1 MRASSLLKRLAS
13 PAVPAYGFKGLNAIA
28 AFVATALLARHA
40 GPAVV
45 GDYGFAV
52 VTATL
57 IALVAMRGLD
67 FVALREIAGALRQ
80 KDSAAAAGILFYA
93 QRWMLVAG
101 LLLSLGW
108 AALAATTPVAAQL
121 AVDRG
126 ALIAAGLGIGS
137 AALHKLGLGVLR
149 GIGKPVAG
157 QFFEGFN
164 SLLFAGL
171 VAAVAWQG
179 FAIDARTAVLFFFGC
194 QLVAVAFIWLLI
206 RSAAR
211 VWQARTQAD
220 GKALTAAGLPMMA
233 TQGMQMFS
241 DWLLLALIA
250 GAASAADMGAMR
262 VAMQIVIAIT
272 LVLTTGE
279 TYLAA
284 KVAGDIRA
292 GRPDLVWSRHRRA
305 SLAMLI
311 AFGPLMLVCVIF
323 PEQLLSLAFG
333 PAFVVAAPALAILS
347 LGQASKAITGPV
359 GGLLSMAGHERVLF
373 LTTTFGVVLLVALA
387 LLLVPILGLT
397 GAAIAH
403 ATTATVRNIANYLGA
418 RRYIPRSPPPAG

>member
-1 MRASSLLKRLAS
+1 AW
-13 PAVPAYGFKGLNAIA
+13 
-28 AFVATALLARHA
+28 
-40 GPAVV
+40 
-45 GDYGFAV
+45 
-52 VTATL
+52 
-57 IALVAMRGLD
+57 RG
-67 FVALREIAGALRQ
+67 VE
-80 KDSAAAAGILFYA
+80 
-93 QRWMLVAG
+93 
-101 LLLSLGW
+101 
-108 AALAATTPVAAQL
+108 
-121 AVDRG
+121 
-126 ALIAAGLGIGS
+126 
-137 AALHKLGLGVLR
+137 
-149 GIGKPVAG
+149 
-157 QFFEGFN
+157 
-164 SLLFAGL
+164 
-171 VAAVAWQG
+171 
-179 FAIDARTAVLFFFGC
+179 IDARAAVLFFFGC
-194 QLVAVAFIWLLI
+194 QLVAVALIWLMI
-206 RSAAR
+206 RSVAR
-211 VWQARTQAD
+211 KWDSASPAD

-262 VAMQIVIAIT
+262 VAMQIVLALT

-305 SLAMLI
+305 SLAMAL
-311 AFGPLMLVCVIF
+311 AFGPLMLICVIF
-323 PEQLLSLAFG
+323 PEQLLSVAFG

-373 LTTTFGVVLLVALA
+373 LTTVFGVVLLVALA
-387 LLLVPILGLT
+387 LILVPILGLT

-403 ATTATVRNIANYLGA
+403 ATTATVRNIANYIGA